1 MRMSDQYRTIS
12 RQYSAAR
19 KDDHTNYLETPT
31 VQSVLGDLSGASAI
45 DYACGT
51 GHYSRL
57 LKRLGAK
64 NVLGVDLSPAMID
77 VARHEEVQNPLGV
90 AYEVG
95 DAATTAVLGAF
106 DVATAAFLFNY
117 AEDEQTLAQM
127 FRSVAANVIPDGRLV
142 AVVPHPD
149 FVNGREDTLPYGFFL
164 EEIGN
169 GLRSLRILMSFV
181 GDEKFSIQF
190 TQWSRRAYEDALAQ
204 AGFADAEWTP
214 FAVSKEGIERYGQN
228 FWDAILANPKSV
240 VLSARKKPA

>member
-1 MRMSDQYRTIS
+1 MIDQYRTIS

-19 KDDHTNYLETPT
+19 KDDHTNFLETPT

-64 NVLGVDLSPAMID
+64 NVLGVDLSPAMIEA
-77 VARHEEVQNPLGV
+77 ARHEEMQNPLGV

-95 DAATTAVLGAF
+95 DAAVAAVFGAF

-142 AVVPHPD
+142 AVVPNPD
-149 FVNGREDTLPYGFFL
+149 FINGRDDTLPYGFFL
-164 EEIGN
+164 EEIGS
-169 GLRSLRILMSFV
+169 GPRSLRIRMSFI
-181 GDEKFSIQF
+181 GNEKFSIQF
-190 TQWSRRAYEDALAQ
+190 TQWSRLAYEDALAH

-214 FAVSKEGIERYGQN
+214 FAVSKEGIERYGQE

-240 VLSARKKPA
+240 VLSARKKPS

>member
-1 MRMSDQYRTIS
+1 MSDQYRTIS

-19 KDDHTNYLETPT
+19 KDDHTIFLETPT
-31 VQSVLGDLSGASAI
+31 VQSVLGDLSGASVI

-77 VARHEEVQNPLGV
+77 VARHEESQNPLGV

-95 DAATTAVLGAF
+95 DAAATAVLGAF

-117 AEDEQTLAQM
+117 AEDEQTLVRM
-127 FRSVAANVIPDGRLV
+127 FRSVAANLAPEGRLI
-142 AVVPHPD
+142 AVVPNPD
-149 FVNGREDTLPYGFFL
+149 FINGRADTLPYGFFL
-164 EEIGN
+164 EEIGKDP
-169 GLRSLRILMSFV
+169 RSLRVRMAFV
-181 GDEKFSIQF
+181 GGENFSIEF
-190 TQWSRRAYEDALAQ
+190 TQWSRGAYEDALDQ
-204 AGFADAEWTP
+204 GGFADAEWTP
-214 FAVSKEGIERYGQN
+214 FAVSKEGIERHGQK